1 MDANTLQVLQNLQPG
16 SDAQFFSDAVAVQ
29 AGKSGL
35 TIAAILTATAS
46 VYYLLC
52 SLGVF
57 GSSKRSVFAIIV
69 TVIAGIGAFLLNQKA
84 ETFRVIDDSRPIIA
98 LNATKLEYDVR
109 RNGWIIPWT
118 YVTSVELKTT
128 TTHKKQSV
136 EQTTYEIRVNTK
148 LAPPITWKY
157 EPSADNDVETVQKL
171 VQSENYLVI
180 DPEPLGIDAAELQ
193 KALEKYRQGL

>member
-1 MDANTLQVLQNLQPG
+1 MDANTLQVLHDLKPG
-16 SDAQFFSDAVAVQ
+16 SDAQFFSDALAVQ

-35 TIAAILTATAS
+35 TIAAVLCAVAC
-46 VYYLLC
+46 VYYFLC
-52 SLGVF
+52 SMGVLGP
-57 GSSKRSVFAIIV
+57 SKRSVFAIAV
-69 TVIAGIGAFLLNQKA
+69 TMIAGIGAYFLNQKA

-128 TTHKKQSV
+128 TTHKKQSI
-136 EQTTYEIRVNTK
+136 EQSTYEIRVNTK

-157 EPSADNDVETVQKL
+157 EPSSDNDVEIAQKL

-180 DPEPLGIDAAELQ
+180 DPEPLGISAEELQ